1 MKIKILN
8 KHSIKEYEPEEENL
22 LIRITSKLPF
32 SEIKENKY
40 KEIYKYG
47 FEDLPYE
54 SSYSISKEE
63 AISLIKNLE
72 ENKDKKEIII
82 HCDYGQSRSPAVG
95 IAYSYIL
102 FGEDK
107 YNLKEEYPDYN
118 RYVVE
123 MIKKEYEEI
132 SKLSEKEKNK
142 LFEEVKGEI

>member
-8 KHSIKEYEPEEENL
+8 KYSIKEYEPEEENV
-22 LIRITSKLPF
+22 LIRITSQLPF
-32 SEIKENKY
+32 SKIKENKY
-40 KEIYKYG
+40 KKIYQYG

-54 SSYSISKEE
+54 CNYSISKEE
-63 AISLIKNLE
+63 AINLIKNLE

-123 MIKKEYEEI
+123 MIKKEYNEI
-132 SKLSEKEKNK
+132 LKLSEIDKNK
-142 LFEEVKGEI
+142 LYKEIKGEI